1 MAGEGDLVRVPN
13 YIEHTWLA
21 WAYDG
26 EAEHDA
32 VDRALGRVEAHYGP
46 LCEEP
51 LVRHASF
58 GNRTGLAL
66 LARDDERRRW
76 PLWSEHEGRAVA
88 WTSPPTGWGA
98 LLGELD
104 PEAAA
109 PELAA
114 RLAADPA
121 LIARLN
127 PPLLVGIRDA
137 GSGELRIV
145 NDFIGTAR
153 LYELEGNGV
162 RVWSNRL
169 GALPVFAGVAPA
181 LDERAWGVLAATGW
195 FLGEDTALAGAR
207 KVPRAS
213 ALTVRP
219 GPSGTEVERGQAREA
234 IELVSPRRA
243 KLEHSADDAAR
254 AAIGLFRDLR
264 ANWSS
269 DLAIDLS
276 GGRDSRVSAA
286 AAVAAGIDGRFQTVD
301 LEPGEVDVVRELL
314 EVAPRPLDHVVR
326 AAESA
331 TEDDAIAD
339 RVADYHLVHDGMLN
353 PHSLIR
359 GPLGLPQSG
368 FLPPIVSGHGGELGH
383 GFYYGGKR
391 KMERVEAMDIPQL
404 AAKFERMARRKR
416 DAARPEA
423 YATFREEATRAFE
436 SGRELG
442 LTGAALTD
450 YYYLTERLA
459 FRSGLGARNDRA
471 SACSTPAFVR
481 ACFDLEPLQRVRAK
495 LHPLLVER
503 LLPEWA
509 GVRIFEAETAGPV
522 TRHRLYEQP
531 ARRDELEAL
540 IAAAGEWDDVF
551 EPDAV
556 RAMWERSRD
565 GGGRPHDERMLTR
578 IAWRAGFTDHL
589 RALTAAAVSDG

>member
-1 MAGEGDLVRVPN
+1 MADDGGLVRVPN

-26 EAEHDA
+26 EVPHDQ
-32 VDRALGRVEAHYGP
+32 VERALARVEAHYGP
-46 LCEEP
+46 LSEEP
-51 LVRHASF
+51 LLRHASF
-58 GNRTGLAL
+58 GHRTGLAL
-66 LARDDERRRW
+66 LARDDERRLW
-76 PLWSEHEGRAVA
+76 PLWSERDGRAVA

-98 LLGELD
+98 LLGELA
-104 PEAAA
+104 PAEAATD
-109 PELAA
+109 LAA
-114 RLAADPA
+114 RLVADPD
-121 LIARLN
+121 LIAELN
-127 PPLLVGIRDA
+127 PPLLMGVRDTA
-137 GSGELRIV
+137 TGDLHV
-145 NDFIGTAR
+145 ANDFIGTAR
-153 LYELEGNGV
+153 LYELESGGL

-169 GALPVFAGVAPA
+169 GALPVFAGEVPA
-181 LDERAWGVLAATGW
+181 LDERAWGMLAATGW
-195 FLGEDTALAGAR
+195 FLGEETAIAGAR

-219 GPSGTEVERGQAREA
+219 GPSGIEVGRARARRA

-243 KLEHSADDAAR
+243 RLGRSADAAAS
-254 AAIGLFRDLR
+254 AAKGLFRDLR
-264 ANWSS
+264 ANWSCG
-269 DLAIDLS
+269 LAIDLS

-301 LEPGEVDVVRELL
+301 LEPGELDVVQELL
-314 EVAPRPLDHVVR
+314 DAAPRPLDHVVR
-326 AAESA
+326 AAESP

-359 GPLGLPQSG
+359 GPLDLPQSG

-383 GFYYGGKR
+383 GFYYGGRR
-391 KMERVEAMDIPQL
+391 KMERAEAMDIPQL
-404 AAKFERMARRKR
+404 AEKFERMARRKR

-423 YATFREEATRAFE
+423 YATFREGATRAFE

-442 LTGAALTD
+442 LSGASLTD

-459 FRSGLGARNDRA
+459 FRSGLGARNDRS

-503 LLPEWA
+503 LLGEWA

-522 TRHRLYEQP
+522 TRRRLYEQP
-531 ARRDELEAL
+531 ARREEMEAL
-540 IAAAGEWDDVF
+540 IAAAGDWEDVF
-551 EPDAV
+551 EPEAV

-578 IAWRAGFTDHL
+578 IAWRAGFAPHL
-589 RALTAAAVSDG
+589 STLAAAARG